1 MKLENVTG
9 KTVRIKGIPSNTPCF
24 SCTPCMRLRLME
36 LGLIEGQKIELTKHS
51 LGLWIVK
58 VLSENGTPSFTLALR
73 DEEMSRILVEDESCV
88 FNLVD

>member
-1 MKLENVTG
+1 MKLQNITG
-9 KTVRIKGIPSNTPCF
+9 KTVRIKGIPTNNPCF

-36 LGLIEGQKIELTKHS
+36 LGLIEGQKIELSKHS
-51 LGLWIVK
+51 VGLWIVK

-73 DEEMSRILVEDESCV
+73 DEELDRILVEDESCV